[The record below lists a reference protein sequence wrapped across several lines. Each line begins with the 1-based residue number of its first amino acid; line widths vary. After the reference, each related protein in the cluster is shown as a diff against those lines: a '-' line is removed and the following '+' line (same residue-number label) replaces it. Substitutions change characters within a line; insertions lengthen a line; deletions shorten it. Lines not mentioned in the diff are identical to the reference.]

1 MAQFF
6 EIGHE
11 IANLATLVDTMPNYL
26 DDDVTKSYRTN
37 THLCLNVFCIG
48 WHLAVTYSLMQ
59 RIS

>member
-26 DDDVTKSYRTN
+26 DDDVTE
-37 THLCLNVFCIG
+37 L
-48 WHLAVTYSLMQ
+48 
-59 RIS
+59 